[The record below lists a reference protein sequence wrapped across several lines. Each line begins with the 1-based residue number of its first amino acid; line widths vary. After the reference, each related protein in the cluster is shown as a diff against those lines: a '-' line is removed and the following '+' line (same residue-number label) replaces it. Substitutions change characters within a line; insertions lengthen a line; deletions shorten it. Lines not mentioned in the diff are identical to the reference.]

1 MHSDFRLGPWLV
13 KPGLNTLSQNGSS
26 AHLEPK
32 VMEVLV
38 CLAAS
43 AGEPISKEAILKTV
57 WLDTFVSD
65 DVLTRSISELRRVF
79 EDDPREPRFIQTI
92 PKRGYRLLAAVT
104 PVNGSSAA
112 ASLPLVNVK
121 QPIESKRNWRVTG
134 LALVGTILGCGLLIG
149 LTNGKLRDRV
159 FGNHPPIRSLAV
171 LPLKNFS
178 DDPQQKYFAAGMTEE
193 LITDLSQISAL
204 KVISR
209 TSSDLYEGTHKS
221 LPEIA
226 RELNVDAVI
235 EGSVARSGNRVRVT
249 AQLIDAQ
256 RDKNLWARSYERDLQ
271 DALALQGTVANAI
284 AEEIKVQINPKEQ
297 GRLSSLRAVD
307 PSVLDAYMN
316 GNFHLRRVGRGF
328 GDEEATIA
336 AGYFQHAID
345 EDAKFVPAYIG
356 LAYAHNSDVCPGGPA
371 KLHPTPQ
378 DYEIRKAA
386 MRKAAE
392 LDPGSAE
399 VHDLLGSLAA
409 DDWQWSEA
417 EAEYRRAIALNSNR
431 AESRDNLGMFLI
443 AIGRPQEGVQELR
456 RAQELDPN
464 NDHLANYFF
473 YQGDYEKSIQL
484 TRRDLERQPDDGMAH
499 IGQYQTY
506 ALAGRY
512 PEAIAELI
520 QAMKLFGFTD
530 LASEVDRTFRK
541 AGFQAALRTW
551 AATGEKLQKDG
562 TIYMPGMMAEIYCLL
577 GDKERAFYWL
587 EDAYRHKYSLGAD
600 GGVLWLKGDP
610 FYAPLHSDPRFA
622 DLVRRAGLPQ

>member
-43 AGEPISKEAILKTV
+43 AGEPVSKEVILKTV

-112 ASLPLVNVK
+112 ASLPLVDVE
-121 QPIESKRNWRVTG
+121 QPNGNMWNWGVIG
-134 LALVGTILGCGLLIG
+134 LALAGTILGCGLLIG
-149 LTNGKLRDRV
+149 LTNGQLRDRV
-159 FGNHPPIRSLAV
+159 FRTHPPIHSLAV

-235 EGSVARSGNRVRVT
+235 EGSVERSGNRVRVT

-297 GRLSSLRAVD
+297 GRLSSPRSVS

-316 GNFHLRRVGRGF
+316 GNYHLRRVGRGF
-328 GDEEATIA
+328 GDEEAKIA
-336 AGYFQHAID
+336 AGYFQRAID
-345 EDAKFVPAYIG
+345 ADPNFAPAYIG
-356 LAYAHNSDVCPGGPA
+356 LAYTHSGNCSVVAQ
-371 KLHPTPQ
+371 LHPTPQ
-378 DYEIRKAA
+378 DYEIRKAVTQ
-386 MRKAAE
+386 KAAD
-392 LDPGSAE
+392 LDPDSAE
-399 VHDLLGSLAA
+399 VHELLGNRAS
-409 DDWQWSEA
+409 DDWKWSEA

-431 AESRDNLGMFLI
+431 AESHDALGFFLI
-443 AIGRPQEGVQELR
+443 AVGRPEEGVQELR
-456 RAQELDPN
+456 HAQELDPN
-464 NDHLANYFF
+464 NDHHLSSYFF
-473 YQGDYEKSIQL
+473 YKGDYEKSL
-484 TRRDLERQPDDGMAH
+484 ELGRRDLERQPDDGEGH
-499 IGQYQTY
+499 YEQYQVY

-520 QAMKLFGFTD
+520 RAMKLFGFTD
-530 LASEVDRTFRK
+530 LASELDRTSRK
-541 AGFQAALRTW
+541 AGFQAAIRTW
-551 AATGEKLQKDG
+551 AAIGEKLHKDG
-562 TIYMPGMMAEIYCLL
+562 TIYMPGTMAETYCLL
-577 GDKERAFYWL
+577 GDKERAFFWL

-600 GGVLWLKGDP
+600 GGLLWLKGNP
-610 FYAPLHSDPRFA
+610 FYVPLRSDPRFA
-622 DLVRRAGLPQ
+622 DLVRRVGLPQ

>member
-43 AGEPISKEAILKTV
+43 AGEPVSKEAILKTV

-159 FGNHPPIRSLAV
+159 FGSHPPIRSLAV

-235 EGSVARSGNRVRVT
+235 EGSVERSGNRVRVT

-256 RDKNLWARSYERDLQ
+256 RDKNVWARSYERDLQ

-316 GNFHLRRVGRGF
+316 GNFHLRRVGRSRVFSTRDRRGRQVRSRVHWF
-328 GDEEATIA
+328 GI
-336 AGYFQHAID
+336 
-345 EDAKFVPAYIG
+345 
-356 LAYAHNSDVCPGGPA
+356 
-371 KLHPTPQ
+371 
-378 DYEIRKAA
+378 
-386 MRKAAE
+386 
-392 LDPGSAE
+392 
-399 VHDLLGSLAA
+399 
-409 DDWQWSEA
+409 
-417 EAEYRRAIALNSNR
+417 
-431 AESRDNLGMFLI
+431 
-443 AIGRPQEGVQELR
+443 RPQ
-456 RAQELDPN
+456 
-464 NDHLANYFF
+464 
-473 YQGDYEKSIQL
+473 
-484 TRRDLERQPDDGMAH
+484 
-499 IGQYQTY
+499 
-506 ALAGRY
+506 
-512 PEAIAELI
+512 
-520 QAMKLFGFTD
+520 
-530 LASEVDRTFRK
+530 
-541 AGFQAALRTW
+541 
-551 AATGEKLQKDG
+551 
-562 TIYMPGMMAEIYCLL
+562 
-577 GDKERAFYWL
+577 
-587 EDAYRHKYSLGAD
+587 
-600 GGVLWLKGDP
+600 
-610 FYAPLHSDPRFA
+610 
-622 DLVRRAGLPQ
+622 